1 MKKFLAA
8 IAAFSAVLALSSC
21 SKKAQADEFGW
32 FSNFD
37 DAKKAANDD
46 NKQIILYF
54 SERDTQNGDFD
65 DKIFRTSEFK
75 EKFSPEYVFCNLDFS
90 TSRFDDVYQNEKTEI
105 SSDSESLDSKYE
117 DSESENSESKD
128 SNSETENSAKKR
140 GSKETEKLQSQLSV
154 DMALANVYAVQ
165 AFPAVYLVTKQGYM
179 ISPILVEEYY
189 DIDDFQNE
197 IAKTD
202 ERKQKV
208 SGLLTTISTGKK
220 EDVLSAIDELYT
232 STDDNYKFLLAELS
246 EKYIKL
252 DKKNESGKTVDHI
265 FALANSRAQKAL
277 FEQDYDKAEKELV
290 SPLNYKILTA
300 EDRQQVYYSA
310 GYFLAMS
317 GSSNYDK
324 MTEYFQKSYD
334 EAPQSEYAET
344 IQSALDAVAEQKSQ
358 SYNQ

>member
-1 MKKFLAA
+1 MKKFLA
-8 IAAFSAVLALSSC
+8 IVAAFSAVLALSSC
-21 SKKAQADEFGW
+21 SKKAQTDEFGW

-37 DAKKAANDD
+37 DAKKAAKNE
-46 NKQIILYF
+46 NKHIILYF
-54 SERDTQNGDFD
+54 SALDQDAKNRNLNDR
-65 DKIFRTSEFK
+65 IFRTSEFK

-90 TSRFDDVYQNEKTEI
+90 TSRLDDVYQNEAAEI
-105 SSDSESLDSKYE
+105 SQDSESSDSK
-117 DSESENSESKD
+117 
-128 SNSETENSAKKR
+128 SETENPEPKSDNASKKRSAK
-140 GSKETEKLQSQLSV
+140 ETAKLQSQLST

-165 AFPAVYLVTKQGYM
+165 ALPEVYLVTKQGYM
-179 ISPILVEEYY
+179 VSPVLIEESY

-197 IAKTD
+197 LSKTD
-202 ERKQKV
+202 GRKQKV
-208 SGLLTTISTGKK
+208 SELLTKISTGKK
-220 EDVLSAIDELYT
+220 DEALSAIDELYT
-232 STDDNYKFLLAELS
+232 STDDNYKFLLAEMS

-265 FALANSRAQKAL
+265 FALANSRAQQAL
-277 FEQDYDKAEKELV
+277 FEQDYDKAEKELL
-290 SPLNYKILTA
+290 SPLGYKILTA

-334 EAPQSEYAET
+334 EAPQSEYAEA
-344 IQSALDAVAEQKSQ
+344 IQSALDAVSEQKSQ

>member
-37 DAKKAANDD
+37 DAKKAAKNE
-46 NKQIILYF
+46 NKHIILFF
-54 SERDTQNGDFD
+54 SALDQDAKNRSLNE
-65 DKIFRTSEFK
+65 KIFRTSEFK

-90 TSRFDDVYQNEKTEI
+90 TSRLDDVYQNEAAEI
-105 SSDSESLDSKYE
+105 SSKSESLDSE
-117 DSESENSESKD
+117 
-128 SNSETENSAKKR
+128 SETENSESASKKR
-140 GSKETEKLQSQLSV
+140 NAKETAKLQSQLST

-165 AFPAVYLVTKQGYM
+165 AFPEVYLVTKQGYM
-179 ISPILVEEYY
+179 VSPVLVEESY

-197 IAKTD
+197 LSKTD

-208 SGLLTTISTGKK
+208 SELLTKISTGKK
-220 EDVLSAIDELYT
+220 AEALAAIDELYI
-232 STDDNYKFLLAELS
+232 STDDNYKFLLAEMN

-265 FALANSRAQKAL
+265 FALANSRAQQAL
-277 FEQDYDKAEKELV
+277 FEQDYDKAEKQLL
-290 SPLNYKILTA
+290 SPLDYKILTA

-334 EAPQSEYAET
+334 EAPQSEYAEA
-344 IQSALDAVAEQKSQ
+344 IQSALDAVSEQKSQ

>member
-1 MKKFLAA
+1 MKKFLA
-8 IAAFSAVLALSSC
+8 IVAAFSAVLALSSC
-21 SKKAQADEFGW
+21 SKKAQTDEFGW

-37 DAKKAANDD
+37 DAKKAAKNE
-46 NKQIILYF
+46 NKHIILYF
-54 SERDTQNGDFD
+54 SALDQDAKNRNLNDR
-65 DKIFRTSEFK
+65 IFRTSEFK

-90 TSRFDDVYQNEKTEI
+90 TSRLDDVYQNEAAEI
-105 SSDSESLDSKYE
+105 SQDSESSDSK
-117 DSESENSESKD
+117 
-128 SNSETENSAKKR
+128 SETENPEPKSDNASKKRSAK
-140 GSKETEKLQSQLSV
+140 ETAKLQSQLST

-165 AFPAVYLVTKQGYM
+165 AFPEVYLVTKQGYM
-179 ISPILVEEYY
+179 VSPVLIEESY

-197 IAKTD
+197 LSKTD

-208 SGLLTTISTGKK
+208 SELLTKISTGKK
-220 EDVLSAIDELYT
+220 AEALSAIDELYT
-232 STDDNYKFLLAELS
+232 STDDNYKFLLAEMS

-265 FALANSRAQKAL
+265 FALANSRAQQAL
-277 FEQDYDKAEKELV
+277 FEQDYDKAEKELL
-290 SPLNYKILTA
+290 SPLGYKILTA

-334 EAPQSEYAET
+334 EAPQSEYAEA
-344 IQSALDAVAEQKSQ
+344 IQSALDAVSEQKSQ

>member
-37 DAKKAANDD
+37 DAKKAANND

-54 SERDTQNGDFD
+54 SEKDAQNGNLE

-90 TSRFDDVYQNEKTEI
+90 ASRFDDVYQNKKTEI
-105 SSDSESLDSKYE
+105 SSDSEHE
-117 DSESENSESKD
+117 DSESLD

-140 GSKETEKLQSQLSV
+140 GSKETENLQSQLSV

-179 ISPILVEEYY
+179 ISPVLVEEYY

-197 IAKTD
+197 IEKTN

-220 EDVLSAIDELYT
+220 ADVLSTIDELYT

-246 EKYIKL
+246 EKYINL

-290 SPLNYKILTA
+290 SPLDYKILTA

-324 MTEYFQKSYD
+324 IYEYFQKSYD
-334 EAPQSEYAET
+334 EAPQSEYAEA